1 MGSGVAFRC
10 DRCGKAP
17 ASGSNVSFSMRHT
30 KRRFRPNIQ
39 SARLVIGGE
48 QKRVRICTRCLRT
61 YYKSA
66 KEAAPA

>member
-1 MGSGVAFRC
+1 MAFRC
-10 DRCGKAP
+10 DICGKAP

-39 SARLVIGGE
+39 SAKLLIDGV
-48 QKRVRICTRCLRT
+48 QKRVRVCTRCLRT

-66 KEAAPA
+66 KAATAA